1 MPILSNN
8 ILFWIQLEIRNN
20 NRRVES
26 CKNYNKNATS
36 AISCNQTYKSP
47 IPRGA
52 ALQKAYNFIKSTLN
66 SYKELCYLA
75 VSQLLKPDNKVKTK

>member
-1 MPILSNN
+1 MSISSNN
-8 ILFWIQLEIRNN
+8 ILFWIQLKIRNNN

-26 CKNYNKNATS
+26 YKNYNKNATS

-52 ALQKAYNFIKSTLN
+52 AL
-66 SYKELCYLA
+66 
-75 VSQLLKPDNKVKTK
+75 